1 MEKKKNELHHLPQE
15 DLFYARAKNAGVFSS
30 AEIQNLA
37 ARNSIIQIRV
47 ESCSQYSFLFFS
59 FSFGHTF
66 CPVKGTCLSCGT
78 STTSGDQFIK
88 ILTEVLNNCSWYCLF
103 HTQMA
108 WS

>member
-1 MEKKKNELHHLPQE
+1 MNCIIFLKKITIS
-15 DLFYARAKNAGVFSS
+15 YARARNAGVFSPV
-30 AEIQNLA
+30 EIKNLA
-37 ARNSIIQIRV
+37 AWNSIIQIRV